1 MLFLFRR
8 SFNKL
13 EPKRARCIILS
24 ASGLDPLR
32 CMLMGIDFM
41 SHHLNYRT
49 CLFTKL
55 EGVPENPGPNFLLL
69 NSIGLVQTKQIL
81 YVLLKNL

>member
-1 MLFLFRR
+1 
-8 SFNKL
+8 
-13 EPKRARCIILS
+13 
-24 ASGLDPLR
+24 
-32 CMLMGIDFM
+32 MGIDFM